1 MLRSF
6 SFLKTDTFGL
16 LVAIKLQ
23 RLHSIILSTIFAD
36 VVVERNAKKYNVM
49 SKPKNILVHTTGWV
63 LFLVL
68 PILFAPVPGVSLNIF
83 RSSFMQRELL
93 ACALLIGYFYLNS
106 NVLLKRFYF
115 KQKYILYILFVMICF
130 VIITMI
136 PFLLMQDPHGP
147 GPGGRPA
154 PPKPEEGSILFEF
167 GHNLFRFCVVT
178 FVSLTLKISNR
189 WKQAEQEKLNA
200 ELSYLK
206 AQINPHFLFNTL
218 NSIYSL
224 AIQKSDVTPSAIVK
238 LSAMMRY
245 VVSESNRDFVPLEKE
260 LSYIRNYV
268 ELQQLRFGEAVQLLF
283 FVHGN
288 TGSSKIAPL
297 VLIPFVE
304 NAFKHGINAEESSCI
319 RISIDIDN
327 NELRLEVFN
336 NKVFVRR
343 EEEKSGLGIENT
355 RGRLQLLYP
364 NRYSL
369 VITDTEESFSV
380 LLTIRLT

>member
-1 MLRSF
+1 
-6 SFLKTDTFGL
+6 
-16 LVAIKLQ
+16 
-23 RLHSIILSTIFAD
+23 
-36 VVVERNAKKYNVM
+36 M
-49 SKPKNILVHTTGWV
+49 SKQKNILVHTTGWV
-63 LFLVL
+63 LFLVI
-68 PILFAPVPGVSLNIF
+68 PILFSPAPGLSMDMF
-83 RSSFMQRELL
+83 GKGYMQRELV
-93 ACALLIGYFYLNS
+93 ACALLIGYFYLNT
-106 NVLLKRFYF
+106 NILLQQFYF
-115 KQKYILYILFVMICF
+115 NGKYTLYILIIVGCF
-130 VIITMI
+130 VVTTMV
-136 PFLLMQDPHGP
+136 PFLLFQIHPPPPPDGA
-147 GPGGRPA
+147 A
-154 PPKPEEGSILFEF
+154 PMPRKPEEGSILFEF

-189 WKQAEQEKLNA
+189 WKRAEQEKLNA

-224 AIQKSDVTPSAIVK
+224 AIQKSDLTPSAVVK
-238 LSAMMRY
+238 LSSMMRY
-245 VVSESNRDFVPLEKE
+245 VVSESNRDFVLLDKE

-288 TGSSKIAPL
+288 AGNSKIAPL
-297 VLIPFVE
+297 ILIAFVE

-319 RISIDIDN
+319 RISIDIDHH
-327 NELRLEVFN
+327 ELRLEVFN

-364 NRYSL
+364 NRHSL

>member
-1 MLRSF
+1 M
-6 SFLKTDTFGL
+6 
-16 LVAIKLQ
+16 V
-23 RLHSIILSTIFAD
+23 
-36 VVVERNAKKYNVM
+36 
-49 SKPKNILVHTTGWV
+49 
-63 LFLVL
+63 
-68 PILFAPVPGVSLNIF
+68 
-83 RSSFMQRELL
+83 
-93 ACALLIGYFYLNS
+93 
-106 NVLLKRFYF
+106 
-115 KQKYILYILFVMICF
+115 
-130 VIITMI
+130 
-136 PFLLMQDPHGP
+136 PFLLFQFHPPPPPDGAGP
-147 GPGGRPA
+147 MPR
-154 PPKPEEGSILFEF
+154 KPEEGSILFEF
-167 GHNLFRFCVVT
+167 GHNLFRFSVVT
-178 FVSLTLKISNR
+178 FVSLTLMISNR
-189 WKQAEQEKLNA
+189 WKRAEKEKLNA

-224 AIQKSDVTPSAIVK
+224 AIQKSDLTPSAVVK

-245 VVSESNRDFVPLEKE
+245 VVSESNRDFVPLDKE

-288 TGSSKIAPL
+288 AGSSKIAPL
-297 VLIPFVE
+297 ILIPFVE

-355 RGRLQLLYP
+355 RGRLHLLYP
-364 NRYSL
+364 NRHSL

>member
-1 MLRSF
+1 
-6 SFLKTDTFGL
+6 
-16 LVAIKLQ
+16 
-23 RLHSIILSTIFAD
+23 
-36 VVVERNAKKYNVM
+36 M

-63 LFLVL
+63 LFLVI
-68 PILFAPVPGVSLNIF
+68 PILFSPAPGLSMDMF
-83 RSSFMQRELL
+83 SKGYMQRELV
-93 ACALLIGYFYLNS
+93 ACALLIGYFYLNT
-106 NVLLKRFYF
+106 NILLQQFYF
-115 KQKYILYILFVMICF
+115 NGKYTLYIL
-130 VIITMI
+130 VIIGCFIVTTLV
-136 PFLLMQDPHGP
+136 PFLLFQINPP
-147 GPGGRPA
+147 PGGIGPMPR
-154 PPKPEEGSILFEF
+154 KPEEGSILFEF
-167 GHNLFRFCVVT
+167 GHNLFRFSVVT

-224 AIQKSDVTPSAIVK
+224 TIQKSDVAPDAIVK
-238 LSAMMRY
+238 LSSMMRY
-245 VVSESNRDFVPLEKE
+245 VVSESNRDFVPLDKE
-260 LSYIRNYV
+260 LGYIRNYV

-288 TGSSKIAPL
+288 AGSSKIAPL
-297 VLIPFVE
+297 ILIPFVE
-304 NAFKHGINAEESSCI
+304 NAFKHGINAEDSSCI
-319 RISIDIDN
+319 KISIDIDG

-343 EEEKSGLGIENT
+343 EEERSGLGIENT

-364 NRYSL
+364 DRHSL
-369 VITDTEESFSV
+369 VITDTGESFSV

>member
-1 MLRSF
+1 
-6 SFLKTDTFGL
+6 
-16 LVAIKLQ
+16 
-23 RLHSIILSTIFAD
+23 
-36 VVVERNAKKYNVM
+36 M

-63 LFLVL
+63 LFLVI
-68 PILFAPVPGVSLNIF
+68 PILFSPAPGLSMDMF
-83 RSSFMQRELL
+83 SKGYMQRELV
-93 ACALLIGYFYLNS
+93 ACILLIGYFYLNT
-106 NVLLKRFYF
+106 NILLQQFYF
-115 KQKYILYILFVMICF
+115 NRKYTVYIL
-130 VIITMI
+130 VIIGCFIVTTMV
-136 PFLLMQDPHGP
+136 PFLLFQIGP
-147 GPGGRPA
+147 PPPPA
-154 PPKPEEGSILFEF
+154 GVNPMPRKPETGSILFEF
-167 GHNLFRFCVVT
+167 GHNLFRFSVVT
-178 FVSLTLKISNR
+178 FVSLTLKISSR

-224 AIQKSDVTPSAIVK
+224 AIQKSDVAPSAIVK
-238 LSAMMRY
+238 LSSMMRY
-245 VVSESNRDFVPLEKE
+245 VVSESNRDFVPLDKE

-283 FVHGN
+283 FIHGN
-288 TGSSKIAPL
+288 AGSRKIAPL

-304 NAFKHGINAEESSCI
+304 NAFKHGINAEDRSCI
-319 RISIDIDN
+319 KISIDIDN
-327 NELRLEVFN
+327 DELRLEVFN

-343 EEEKSGLGIENT
+343 DEEKSGLGIENT

-369 VITDTEESFSV
+369 VITDTQESFSV